1 MMISALCIKRP
12 VFATVLSLMVLL
24 IGLMSYSRLTVREY
38 PNIDE
43 PVVTVDT
50 VYTGAS
56 AEIVESRVT
65 KPLED
70 SIAGIEGVDVLSSI
84 SRSERSQIMVRFR
97 VERDADSAA
106 ADVRDRVSRV
116 RRRLPDDIDEPVI
129 AKVEADANPI
139 IWLAFSSDRYNQME
153 MSDIANRI
161 IKPRLQTLPGAADAR
176 IYGERRYAMRI
187 WLDRARLAAFGLT
200 PQDVEDAIAHQNV
213 ELPAGRIESR
223 EREFEVVAHTDLA
236 DPAQFGAVVV
246 RQAATPDGYP
256 VRIRDVGRVEIA
268 PANLRSA
275 VRFMGRPAISL
286 GLIKQSTA
294 NPLDLKRALVK
305 MLPELEAE
313 LPEGMKMSVT
323 NDSTV
328 FIERS
333 IAAVFSTVWE
343 AVLLVA
349 AVCLF
354 FLRNWRA
361 MLVPLVTIPVS
372 LVGAFTLM
380 FAFGFSV
387 NTLTLLALVLAIGL
401 VVDDAIVVLE
411 NIFRHIENGMPPIE
425 AAFRGAKEIGFAVV
439 AMTITLAAVYAPV
452 AFMTGRTGKLFIEFA
467 LTLSG
472 AVLVS
477 GFVALTLSP
486 MMCSRLLRHER
497 KHGALYNAIE
507 TFLVWLVEGYRGAL
521 TRALGMRWAVLL
533 AFAAIAGLAAL
544 LLGQLKSELSPVE
557 DRGRIMVQFS
567 GPEGATIDYMT
578 RYAEKISDIFA
589 ATADADSYQ
598 VMAGTPTVSQGRSF
612 ISFVDWAR
620 RERSTAEIAA
630 EMQPRLRAIAG
641 INAFPILPPAF
652 GQSPRTR
659 PVSFVITSSGPWDE
673 LARVTETMLDAMR
686 AHPGFVSPD
695 TDLQL
700 TKPELAVSVDRDKA
714 ADVGVS
720 IDVIG
725 HTLETMLGGRQVTR
739 YKKDAEQ
746 YDVIVQ
752 VDAGDRAD
760 PRDIHDIFVRGKGGR
775 MVALSNL
782 VTIREMV
789 SPRELNHF
797 GQRRSVVIT
806 ANLAPGF
813 ALGEALA
820 WLDATAGRV
829 LPSGYS
835 TDYDGMSREF
845 RASSAS
851 LALTFVL
858 ALAFIYL
865 VLSAQFESFL
875 DPFIIMLTVPLS
887 MAGAL
892 GALWLTGG
900 TLNVYSQIGLVTL
913 IGLITKHGI
922 LIIEFANQLRAAGE
936 DMFAAV
942 TEAAVLRLRPILMT
956 TGAMVLGAIPLALAT
971 GAGAESRQQI
981 GWVIVGGLLLGTFF
995 TLFVVPTV
1003 YTLIARKRR
1012 ARADASPEETAMD
1025 ISLRP
1030 LSTGAENLQAARGGE
1045 ALIAARAREEAQTP
1059 APEQQASAPSALVNI
1074 SEAARNAV
1082 RADASA
1088 PAAPVNEIA
1097 AAAVRPPDP
1106 ALRDEAVRPG
1116 RAGSGDAAVVAGQ
1129 QDAARRYAENAALP
1143 AGQAE
1148 PSTVRVSA

>member
-1 MMISALCIKRP
+1 MVISEICIKRP

-24 IGLMSYSRLTVREY
+24 IGLLSYSRLTVREY

-70 SIAGIEGVDVLSSI
+70 SLAGIEGVDVLSSI
-84 SRSERSQIMVRFR
+84 SRSERSQITVRFR
-97 VERDADSAA
+97 IERNADSAA

-139 IWLAFSSDRYNQME
+139 IWLAFSSDHHDQLE

-176 IYGERRYAMRI
+176 VYGERRYAMRI

-200 PQDVEDAIAHQNV
+200 PQDVEDAITRQNV

-223 EREFEVVAHTDLA
+223 EREFEVVARTDLSE
-236 DPAQFGAVVV
+236 PGQFGAVVV
-246 RQAATPDGYP
+246 REAATPDGYP

-268 PANLRSA
+268 AANLRSS
-275 VRFMGRPAISL
+275 VRFMGQPAISL

-294 NPLDLKRALVK
+294 NPLDLKRALVE

-313 LPEGMKMSVT
+313 LPPGMKMTVT

-333 IAAVFSTVWE
+333 IEAVFSTVWE

-349 AVCLF
+349 VVCLF

-372 LVGAFTLM
+372 LVGACALM

-411 NIFRHIENGMPPIE
+411 NIFRHIEDGMPPVE

-477 GFVALTLSP
+477 GFIALTLSP
-486 MMCSRLLRHER
+486 MMCSRLLHHER
-497 KHGALYNAIE
+497 EHGALYNGIE
-507 TFLVWLVEGYRGAL
+507 KFLVWLIEGYRHVL
-521 TRALGMRWAVLL
+521 TRMLGMRWAVLT
-533 AFAAIAGLAAL
+533 AFAAVAGGAVL

-557 DRGRIMVQFS
+557 DRGRIMVTFS

-578 RYAEKISDIFA
+578 RYAAEIGEIFA
-589 ATADADSYQ
+589 TTGDVEGYQ
-598 VMAGTPTVSQGRSF
+598 VMAGSPTVSQGRSF
-612 ISFVDWAR
+612 ISFVDWSQR
-620 RERSTAEIAA
+620 TRKTTDIAA
-630 EMQPRLRAIAG
+630 EMQPRLRAITG
-641 INAFPILPPAF
+641 INAFPVLPAAF

-659 PVSFVITSSGPWDE
+659 PVSFVITTSGPYDE
-673 LARVTETMLDAMR
+673 LARITDAMLDAMR
-686 AHPGFVSPD
+686 EHGGFVSPD

-700 TKPELAVSVDRDKA
+700 TKPELAVSVNRDKA
-714 ADVGVS
+714 ADLGIS
-720 IDVIG
+720 INVIG

-746 YDVIVQ
+746 YDVMVQ
-752 VDAGDRAD
+752 VDAGDRTD
-760 PRDIHDIFVRGKGGR
+760 PRDIHDIFVRGKGGQ
-775 MVALSNL
+775 MVPLSNL
-782 VTIREMV
+782 VTVQETV

-797 GQRRSVVIT
+797 GQRRAVTIT

-820 WLDATAGRV
+820 WLDATAARV
-829 LPSGYS
+829 MPSGYS

-845 RASSAS
+845 RSSSAS

-865 VLSAQFESFL
+865 VLSAQFESFI

-892 GALWLTGG
+892 GALWLTDG

-913 IGLITKHGI
+913 VGLITKHGI
-922 LIIEFANQLRAAGE
+922 LIVEFANQLRAQGTE
-936 DMFAAV
+936 VFGAV
-942 TEAAVLRLRPILMT
+942 IEASVLRLRPILMT
-956 TGAMVLGAIPLALAT
+956 TGAMVLGALPLAFAS

-1003 YTLIARKRR
+1003 YTLIARRFSPR
-1012 ARADASPEETAMD
+1012 FVARPV
-1025 ISLRP
+1025 IS
-1030 LSTGAENLQAARGGE
+1030 
-1045 ALIAARAREEAQTP
+1045 
-1059 APEQQASAPSALVNI
+1059 V
-1074 SEAARNAV
+1074 
-1082 RADASA
+1082 
-1088 PAAPVNEIA
+1088 
-1097 AAAVRPPDP
+1097 
-1106 ALRDEAVRPG
+1106 
-1116 RAGSGDAAVVAGQ
+1116 
-1129 QDAARRYAENAALP
+1129 
-1143 AGQAE
+1143 
-1148 PSTVRVSA
+1148 

>member
-1 MMISALCIKRP
+1 MLISDLCIRRP
-12 VFATVLSLMVLL
+12 VFATVLSLGVALV
-24 IGLMSYSRLTVREY
+24 GVMSYSRLTVREY

-43 PVVTVDT
+43 PIVTVDT
-50 VYTGAS
+50 TYTGAS
-56 AEIVESRVT
+56 AEIVESRVS

-70 SIAGIEGVDVLSSI
+70 SLAGIEGVDVLSSI
-84 SRSERSQIMVRFR
+84 SRSERSQITVRFR
-97 VERDADSAA
+97 IERNADSAA

-129 AKVEADANPI
+129 AKVEADANAV
-139 IWLAFSSDRYNQME
+139 IWITFSSDRHDPLE

-161 IKPRLQTLPGAADAR
+161 IKPRLQTLPGAADAQ
-176 IYGERRYAMRI
+176 INGERRYSMRI

-200 PQDVEDAIAHQNV
+200 PQDVEDAITRQNI

-236 DPAQFGAVVV
+236 EPAQFEAVVV
-246 RQAATPDGYP
+246 RQAATPGGYP

-268 PANLRSA
+268 AVNERST
-275 VRFMGRPAISL
+275 VRFMGRPAVSI

-305 MLPELEAE
+305 MLPELEKE
-313 LPEGMKMSVT
+313 LPDGMKMTIT
-323 NDSTV
+323 NDSTI
-328 FIERS
+328 FIDRS
-333 IAAVFSTVWE
+333 IASVFATIWE

-372 LVGAFTLM
+372 LIGAFALM
-380 FAFGFSV
+380 FAFGFSI

-411 NIFRHIENGMPPIE
+411 NIFRHIENGMPRLE
-425 AAFRGAKEIGFAVV
+425 AAFQGAREIGFAVV
-439 AMTITLAAVYAPV
+439 AMTLTLAAVYAPV
-452 AFMTGRTGKLFIEFA
+452 AFMTGRTGKLFTEFA

-497 KHGALYNAIE
+497 SHGALYNAIE
-507 TFLVWLVEGYRGAL
+507 KLLSWLTEGYRRTL
-521 TRALGMRWAVLL
+521 VKMLGMRWVVLTAFAAVAGLAVLL
-533 AFAAIAGLAAL
+533 LS
-544 LLGQLKSELSPVE
+544 QMKSELSPVE
-557 DRGRIMVQFS
+557 DRGRIFVQFN

-578 RYAEKISDIFA
+578 RYAEEVSDIFA
-589 ATADADSYQ
+589 TTADVESYQ
-598 VMAGTPTVSQGRSF
+598 VVAGRPTVSRGLSF
-612 ISFVDWAR
+612 LNFVDWSQRAR
-620 RERSTAEIAA
+620 KTQAIAA
-630 EMQPRLRAIAG
+630 EIQPRLRAITG
-641 INAFPILPPAF
+641 INAFPILPAAF
-652 GQSPRTR
+652 GQSPRVR
-659 PVSFVITSSGPWDE
+659 PVSFVMSSSGSWDD
-673 LARVTETMLDAMR
+673 LARTTEAMLEAMR
-686 AHPGFVSPD
+686 GHPGFVSPD

-714 ADVGVS
+714 ADLGVS

-752 VDAGDRAD
+752 VDAGGRVD

-775 MVALSNL
+775 MVPLSNL
-782 VTIREMV
+782 VAMRETV

-797 GQRRSVVIT
+797 GQRRAVTIT
-806 ANLAPGF
+806 ANLTPDF
-813 ALGEALA
+813 ALGEALD
-820 WLDATAGRV
+820 WMDATATRIM
-829 LPSGYS
+829 PSGYS

-845 RASSAS
+845 KTSSAS
-851 LALTFVL
+851 LALTFML

-922 LIIEFANQLRAAGE
+922 LIVEFANQLRDAGKNVLE
-936 DMFAAV
+936 AV
-942 TEAAVLRLRPILMT
+942 IEATVLRLRPILMT
-956 TGAMVLGAIPLALAT
+956 TGAMVLGAIPLAFAK

-1003 YTLIARKRR
+1003 YTLMARRR
-1012 ARADASPEETAMD
+1012 A
-1025 ISLRP
+1025 IS
-1030 LSTGAENLQAARGGE
+1030 G
-1045 ALIAARAREEAQTP
+1045 
-1059 APEQQASAPSALVNI
+1059 
-1074 SEAARNAV
+1074 
-1082 RADASA
+1082 
-1088 PAAPVNEIA
+1088 
-1097 AAAVRPPDP
+1097 
-1106 ALRDEAVRPG
+1106 
-1116 RAGSGDAAVVAGQ
+1116 
-1129 QDAARRYAENAALP
+1129 
-1143 AGQAE
+1143 
-1148 PSTVRVSA
+1148 

>member
-1 MMISALCIKRP
+1 MVISDICIRRP
-12 VFATVLSLMVLL
+12 VFATVLSLIVLL
-24 IGLMSYSRLTVREY
+24 VGVMSYSRLTVREY

-43 PVVTVDT
+43 AVVTVDT
-50 VYTGAS
+50 TYTGAS
-56 AEIVESRVT
+56 AEIVESRIT

-70 SIAGIEGVDVLSSI
+70 SLAGIEGVDVISSI
-84 SRSERSQIMVRFR
+84 SRSENSQITVRFR
-97 VERDADSAA
+97 IERDADSAA

-139 IWLAFSSDRYNQME
+139 IWIAFSSDRHDPLE

-176 IYGERRYAMRI
+176 IYGERRYSMRI

-200 PQDVEDAIAHQNV
+200 PQDVEDAITAQNV

-236 DPAQFGAVVV
+236 KPEQFEAVVL
-246 RQAATPDGYP
+246 RQAAAAGSYP
-256 VRIRDVGRVEIA
+256 VRIRDVGEVEIA
-268 PANLRSA
+268 AVNERST
-275 VRFMGRPAISL
+275 VRFMGRPSVSI

-305 MLPELEAE
+305 MLPDLEEE

-323 NDSTV
+323 NDSTI

-333 IAAVFSTVWE
+333 IEAVFSTIWE

-349 AVCLF
+349 VVCLF

-361 MLVPLVTIPVS
+361 MLAPLVTIPVS
-372 LVGAFTLM
+372 LIGAFTLM

-401 VVDDAIVVLE
+401 VVDDAIVMLE
-411 NIFRHIENGMPPIE
+411 NIFRHIEDGMSPIE
-425 AAFRGAKEIGFAVV
+425 AAFKGSREIGFAIV
-439 AMTITLAAVYAPV
+439 AMTLTLAAVYAPV
-452 AFMTGRTGKLFIEFA
+452 AFMTGRTGKLFAEFA

-497 KHGALYNAIE
+497 KHGWLYNVIE
-507 TFLVWLVEGYRGAL
+507 HFLEIVIAGYRRVL
-521 TRALGMRWAVLL
+521 VKMLGMRWAVMV
-533 AFAAIAGLAAL
+533 AFAALAAL
-544 LLGQLKSELSPVE
+544 GGLLFVQLKSELSPIE
-557 DRGRIMVQFS
+557 DRGRIMVQFR
-567 GPEGATIDYMT
+567 GPEGATIDFMT
-578 RYAEKISDIFA
+578 AHAEKIGQIFA
-589 ATADADSYQ
+589 TTSDVDGYQ
-598 VMAGTPTVSQGRSF
+598 VMTGSPTVSQGRSF
-612 ISFVDWAR
+612 VSFVDWSQR
-620 RERSTAEIAA
+620 KRKTPEISAEL
-630 EMQPRLRAIAG
+630 QRRLRDITG
-641 INAFPILPPAF
+641 INAFSILPAAF

-659 PVSFVITSSGPWDE
+659 PVSFVIASSGSWED
-673 LARVTETMLDAMR
+673 LSRVTEAMLEAMSK
-686 AHPGFVSPD
+686 HGKFISPD

-714 ADVGVS
+714 ADLGISVQ
-720 IDVIG
+720 VIG

-739 YKKDAEQ
+739 YKQNAEQ

-752 VDAGDRAD
+752 VKPDGRVD
-760 PRDIHDIFVRGKGGR
+760 PRDIHDIFVRGKGGQ
-775 MVALSNL
+775 MVPLANL
-782 VTIREMV
+782 VKLDETV

-797 GQRRSVVIT
+797 GQRRAVTVT
-806 ANLAPGF
+806 ANLAPDF
-813 ALGEALA
+813 ALGEALK
-820 WLDATAGRV
+820 WMDSTALQVFSSLGY
-829 LPSGYS
+829 SGYS

-845 RASSAS
+845 KTSSAS
-851 LALTFVL
+851 LALTFSL

-875 DPFIIMLTVPLS
+875 SPFIIMLTVPLS
-887 MAGAL
+887 MTGAL

-922 LIIEFANQLRAAGE
+922 LIVEFANQLRSAGKE
-936 DMFAAV
+936 VFDAV
-942 TEAAVLRLRPILMT
+942 IEATVLRLRPILMT
-956 TGAMVLGAIPLALAT
+956 TGAMVLGAIPLAFAT

-995 TLFVVPTV
+995 TLFVVPAV
-1003 YTLIARKRR
+1003 YTLIVRKPR
-1012 ARADASPEETAMD
+1012 AVM
-1025 ISLRP
+1025 
-1030 LSTGAENLQAARGGE
+1030 
-1045 ALIAARAREEAQTP
+1045 
-1059 APEQQASAPSALVNI
+1059 
-1074 SEAARNAV
+1074 
-1082 RADASA
+1082 
-1088 PAAPVNEIA
+1088 PV
-1097 AAAVRPPDP
+1097 
-1106 ALRDEAVRPG
+1106 
-1116 RAGSGDAAVVAGQ
+1116 SGV
-1129 QDAARRYAENAALP
+1129 
-1143 AGQAE
+1143 
-1148 PSTVRVSA
+1148 